1 MDSQKTIRI
10 LIQPAQDGAVNMAID
25 EAILEAVNAGKSPTT
40 LRFYQWKVPTISLGY
55 FQKHKQFLGQA
66 GPITKMP
73 LVRRQTGGGA
83 ILHNDELTYSL
94 VLPLDGSVELTDIET
109 MYLLVH
115 DGYIEQLRTIGVN
128 AEYRGGSD
136 KGNAQR
142 GPFFCF
148 ARGHRLDLV
157 VGNDKLLGS
166 AQRRIKNAVLQHGSL
181 IFERHFNEQPSAEL
195 NKLAK
200 GPLDIEN
207 FAKKVARHIADGLGL
222 TPQEEQ
228 LSQYELKLTEKLQA
242 DKYSAASW
250 NHQR

>member
-94 VLPLDGSVELTDIET
+94 ILPLDGTVPSTDLNK
-109 MYLLVH
+109 MYKLVH
-115 DGYIEQLRTIGVN
+115 N
-128 AEYRGGSD
+128 AFIDVLADLDITATYRGGKD
-136 KGNAQR
+136 NANSQR
-142 GPFFCF
+142 GTFFCF
-148 ARGHRLDLV
+148 ARTHRLDLMI
-157 VGNDKLLGS
+157 GNDKLLGS
-166 AQRRIKNAVLQHGSL
+166 AQRRTKNAVLQHGSL
-181 IFERHFNEQPSAEL
+181 ILNRHYSQQPSAEL
-195 NKLAK
+195 TKAAK
-200 GPLDIEN
+200 APIDLDMLTKNIAN
-207 FAKKVARHIADGLGL
+207 HIAAN
-222 TPQEEQ
+222 
-228 LSQYELKLTEKLQA
+228 LKLKPAQAKLTNNEQKLTA
-242 DKYSAASW
+242 TLENKYTNQQW
-250 NHQR
+250 NQQR